1 MRWWHSRRNAAV
13 RVLKMN
19 LQIDLQSSLQSNL
32 IDQLEDVLASK
43 DVSRRADILRKV
55 TDLFVLGSGHFSEDQ
70 VELFDN
76 VMGKLLENIER
87 AARARFGSRIARL
100 SDAPR
105 NVVRVLA
112 SDAAV
117 EVAGPIL
124 RHCERLDQDTLVEN
138 AKTQSQGHL
147 LAISGRKLLVE
158 AVTDVLVARGNE
170 LVVSSTARNGGA
182 RFSDFGITTL
192 VRKARDDGDLALC
205 VWSRPD
211 IPRQD
216 LLKLFMDASE
226 AVKRQMME
234 ADPRRAELIK
244 SMVAKAT
251 DEIQTKARAGSNDF
265 ARALSYVSALHAD
278 GKLDEAQLL
287 AFTGDGSF
295 DRAIAALSLMCDLPI
310 GLVERAFVQNQTE
323 QILVLAR
330 AIEISWTTTEKLL
343 LLHAGVNGS
352 SRQQLDHCFISFSR
366 LQPKTAQTA
375 LQFYRMRAKASG
387 SKE

>member
-1 MRWWHSRRNAAV
+1 
-13 RVLKMN
+13 MN
-19 LQIDLQSSLQSNL
+19 LQINLQTDL
-32 IDQLEDVLASK
+32 IEQLEGVLADR
-43 DVSRRADILRKV
+43 DVSRRAEILRKV
-55 TDLFVLGSGHFSEDQ
+55 TDLFVLGSGTFSEDQ

-87 AARARFGSRIARL
+87 VARARFGSRIARL
-100 SDAPR
+100 SDAPP

-112 SDAAV
+112 SDAAI

-124 RHCERLDQDTLVEN
+124 RHCERLDQDALIEN

-147 LAISGRKLLVE
+147 LAISGRKVLVE
-158 AVTDVLVARGNE
+158 AVTDVLVERGNQIV
-170 LVVSSTARNGGA
+170 LSSTARNGGA
-182 RFSDFGITTL
+182 QFSDFGISTL
-192 VRKARDDGDLALC
+192 VRKASDDGDLALC

-216 LLKLFMDASE
+216 LLKLFVDASE
-226 AVKRQMME
+226 AVKSQLIE
-234 ADPRRAELIK
+234 ADPRRAKLIK

-265 ARALSYVSALHAD
+265 AQALSYVSALHAA

-287 AFTGDGSF
+287 TFTGDGSF
-295 DRAIAALSLMCDLPI
+295 DKAAAALSLMCDLPI

-330 AIEISWTTTEKLL
+330 AINISWATTETLL
-343 LLHAGVNGS
+343 LLQAGANGS
-352 SRQQLDHCFISFSR
+352 SRQHLDQCFTSFSR

-375 LQFYRMRAKASG
+375 LQFYRMREKASG
-387 SKE
+387 SKA